1 MASEPA
7 FLIAITGGSGSGK
20 STIAEALMK
29 RCDSPGITLFREDGY
44 YWPASHYGP
53 IRDEAH
59 RLEII
64 ADTNYDAPNS
74 KELDRMTADLTA
86 LKAGQTIEQPIYDF
100 DHHDRV
106 EDQTLTLTPSPIILL
121 EGIHVLSIEAI
132 TPLIDL
138 AIYVDTPDDLRLAR
152 RIRRDV
158 IERGRDVHGVLNQYL
173 KTVRAAHYR
182 HTYPA
187 MFEADLVIADE
198 GLPAYGQVRADEDAI
213 DRMLAPIMARL
224 KSEGVLSPVSG

>member
-1 MASEPA
+1 MASKPA

-20 STIAEALMK
+20 STIAEALMQ
-29 RCDSPGITLFREDGY
+29 RCNSPGITLFREDGY
-44 YWPASHYGP
+44 YWPSSHYGP

-59 RLEII
+59 RLSII
-64 ADTNYDAPNS
+64 AETNYDAPQS
-74 KELDRMTADLTA
+74 KELARMTEDLIA
-86 LKAGQTIEQPIYDF
+86 LKAGQSIEQPIYDF
-100 DHHDRV
+100 DRHDRV
-106 EDQTLTLTPSPIILL
+106 ADDTLRLEPAPIILL
-121 EGIHVLSIEAI
+121 EGIHVLSIEEI
-132 TPLIDL
+132 KPLIDL

-182 HTYPA
+182 YTYPA

-198 GLPAYGQVRADEDAI
+198 GLPAYGQVQADKDAI
-213 DRMLAPIMARL
+213 ERMLAPIMARL
-224 KSEGVLSPVSG
+224 ESRGVL

>member
-1 MASEPA
+1 MQV
-7 FLIAITGGSGSGK
+7 
-20 STIAEALMK
+20 
-29 RCDSPGITLFREDGY
+29 CVSPGITLFREDGY
-44 YWPASHYGP
+44 YLPASHYGP
-53 IRDEAH
+53 VRDEAH
-59 RLEII
+59 RLQII
-64 ADTNYDAPNS
+64 ADTNYDAPQS

-86 LKAGQTIEQPIYDF
+86 LKAGEPIQQPIYDF
-100 DHHDRV
+100 DRHDRV
-106 EDQTLTLTPSPIILL
+106 ANETLTLAPSPIILL

-138 AIYVDTPDDLRLAR
+138 SIYVDTPDDLRLAR

-182 HTYPA
+182 YTYPA

-198 GLPAYGQVRADEDAI
+198 GLPAYGQVRADEEAI
-213 DRMLAPIMARL
+213 ERMLAPIIARL
-224 KSEGVLSPVSG
+224 KSEGVLEQNSR